1 MTLLDGTKIP
11 GLGMGVYMSSPGAET
26 SNAVKWA
33 LELGYRMIDTAQM
46 YRNEASVGDGIKA
59 AGIPRE
65 ELWIQSKLDTSNH
78 GYKQTI
84 ASVKASIKEMGLKY
98 LDCFL
103 IHSPYGGK
111 LIETWDALLQLQQD
125 GLVRSIGVSNFGVR
139 HIQAIVD
146 NGRPLPVMNQIEM
159 HPMVLADRQAL
170 IDYCNKKSIVVQAYG
185 SLFFGKTEFLDKPVV
200 TNIVKNHAGKS
211 AAHVLLRWG
220 WQKGFQLIPK
230 SVKKHRIESN
240 MDIFDFSLSDAEVAS
255 LDGMKGALGAYWD
268 PIADADVELGDTEKY
283 NKQEL

>member
-1 MTLLDGTKIP
+1 
-11 GLGMGVYMSSPGAET
+11 MSSPGAET

-33 LELGYRMIDTAQM
+33 LEAGYRMIDTARM
-46 YRNEASVGDGIKA
+46 YRNEASVGDGIKD

-84 ASVKASIKEMGLKY
+84 ASVKASIKQMGLKY

-185 SLFFGKTEFLDKPVV
+185 SLFF
-200 TNIVKNHAGKS
+200 
-211 AAHVLLRWG
+211 
-220 WQKGFQLIPK
+220 
-230 SVKKHRIESN
+230 
-240 MDIFDFSLSDAEVAS
+240 
-255 LDGMKGALGAYWD
+255 
-268 PIADADVELGDTEKY
+268 
-283 NKQEL
+283 